1 MKKILLII
9 SIFFITLFFN
19 LNVYAKYVIEEKYEV
34 INIKKADSDKPY
46 INNRNYDVDY
56 ENFNTDVTINYIDN
70 LKIKYAKYWFNE
82 NEKVFEGDGIDFESG
97 TTFNKSGF
105 YKVEVSDMYNNK
117 TIYIFI
123 IDKEVNLAKI
133 ESDNLSDSGA
143 NIKITANDFVSGI
156 KKIDLYINNSIYK
169 TFLYEEKFLKEK
181 IEEIYVN
188 IDNLPFYE
196 EAYIL
201 VTDFYGNTLKS
212 NIIIPNKSRIY
223 DLQDFVK
230 FRDVVNSGIDSFKNQ
245 GIYLLNP
252 IDLSSICSSSN
263 GNWIPIGTSK
273 GVFSGIFE
281 GNNYQISNLYIN
293 SSSSYLG
300 LFKTVNG
307 VIQNLRLS
315 GNILN
320 AGGNSGGFAG
330 ALNSGAEIKNCRNYV
345 KVNGK
350 ADSTGGIA
358 GIIHNLAKVSYCI
371 NYSNITGLNFT
382 GGIVRIQ
389 SRRCN

>member
-1 MKKILLII
+1 MIYQ
-9 SIFFITLFFN
+9 
-19 LNVYAKYVIEEKYEV
+19 VYVQV
-34 INIKKADSDKPY
+34 RS
-46 INNRNYDVDY
+46 
-56 ENFNTDVTINYIDN
+56 
-70 LKIKYAKYWFNE
+70 
-82 NEKVFEGDGIDFESG
+82 
-97 TTFNKSGF
+97 
-105 YKVEVSDMYNNK
+105 
-117 TIYIFI
+117 
-123 IDKEVNLAKI
+123 
-133 ESDNLSDSGA
+133 
-143 NIKITANDFVSGI
+143 
-156 KKIDLYINNSIYK
+156 
-169 TFLYEEKFLKEK
+169 
-181 IEEIYVN
+181 
-188 IDNLPFYE
+188 
-196 EAYIL
+196 
-201 VTDFYGNTLKS
+201 
-212 NIIIPNKSRIY
+212 
-223 DLQDFVK
+223 
-230 FRDVVNSGIDSFKNQ
+230 
-245 GIYLLNP
+245 
-252 IDLSSICSSSN
+252 

-307 VIQNLRLS
+307 IIQNLRLS

>member
-1 MKKILLII
+1 MLKKILLII
-9 SIFFITLFFN
+9 SIFFIALFFD

-34 INIKKADSDKPY
+34 INIKNADSDKPY

-56 ENFNTDVTINYIDN
+56 ENFNTDVTVNYIDN

-82 NEKVFEGDGIDFESG
+82 NEKVFEDDGIDFESG

-133 ESDNLSDSGA
+133 ESDNLGDSGA

-196 EAYIL
+196 GAYIL

-230 FRDVVNSGIDSFKNQ
+230 FRDVVNSGENSFKNQ
-245 GIYLLNP
+245 GIYLLNH
-252 IDLSSICSSSN
+252 IDLSSICSSSKRKL
-263 GNWIPIGTSK
+263 GSNW
-273 GVFSGIFE
+273 
-281 GNNYQISNLYIN
+281 
-293 SSSSYLG
+293 
-300 LFKTVNG
+300 
-307 VIQNLRLS
+307 
-315 GNILN
+315 NIKR
-320 AGGNSGGFAG
+320 SFF
-330 ALNSGAEIKNCRNYV
+330 RN
-345 KVNGK
+345 
-350 ADSTGGIA
+350 I
-358 GIIHNLAKVSYCI
+358 
-371 NYSNITGLNFT
+371 
-382 GGIVRIQ
+382 
-389 SRRCN
+389 

>member
-34 INIKKADSDKPY
+34 INIKNADSDKPY

-82 NEKVFEGDGIDFESG
+82 NEEVFEGDGIDFESG

-181 IEEIYVN
+181 TEEIYVN

-212 NIIIPNKSRIY
+212 NIIMPNKSRIY

-252 IDLSSICSSSN
+252 IDLSSICSSSKRKL
-263 GNWIPIGTSK
+263 GSNW
-273 GVFSGIFE
+273 
-281 GNNYQISNLYIN
+281 
-293 SSSSYLG
+293 
-300 LFKTVNG
+300 
-307 VIQNLRLS
+307 
-315 GNILN
+315 NIKR
-320 AGGNSGGFAG
+320 SFF
-330 ALNSGAEIKNCRNYV
+330 RN
-345 KVNGK
+345 
-350 ADSTGGIA
+350 I
-358 GIIHNLAKVSYCI
+358 
-371 NYSNITGLNFT
+371 
-382 GGIVRIQ
+382 
-389 SRRCN
+389 